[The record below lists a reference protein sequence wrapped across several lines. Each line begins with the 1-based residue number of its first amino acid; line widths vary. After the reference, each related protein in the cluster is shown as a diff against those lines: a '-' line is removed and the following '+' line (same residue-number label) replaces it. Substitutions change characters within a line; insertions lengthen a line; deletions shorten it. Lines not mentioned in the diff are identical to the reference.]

1 MLGVY
6 NIHRFAARRRP
17 FADPLSR
24 VFMTSVH
31 LNTPFRR
38 ASILATVALINALSS
53 VDAWAIT
60 NPIPQPPP
68 VEARS
73 WILLDHATG
82 QRLAGQN
89 EDVRVEPAS
98 LTKIMTAYVAFR
110 AVAEG
115 RLKLD
120 ELVTISE
127 RAWRSEGSRTFLQVG
142 DKVPLEVLL
151 QGMIVQSGNDAAVAI
166 AERLAGSEE
175 TFAQLM
181 TQQARALGMKNSSFA
196 NATGLPDPSLFT
208 TARDMAIL
216 SRALISDFPQYY
228 RFYSQKEFVWNNIR
242 QGNRN
247 GLLYK
252 DSSVDGIKTGH
263 TDSAG
268 YCLASSAERSGTRM
282 ISTVFGTDSPRIR
295 EQASAAILNYGFAF
309 YETVT
314 LRKAGEMVLQPRA
327 YKGSEE
333 FVKVGPQNNVSATI
347 ARGGASRLKVTTV
360 LNEPLIAPLKAGQRV
375 GEMRVLDGNTVLRR
389 VPLVVTADVP
399 EGGLWARSRDTVT
412 LWMR

>member
-1 MLGVY
+1 
-6 NIHRFAARRRP
+6 
-17 FADPLSR
+17 
-24 VFMTSVH
+24 MTSVH
-31 LNTPFRR
+31 LITPFRR
-38 ASILATVALINALSS
+38 ASILAAVALINALSS

-73 WILLDHATG
+73 WILMDHATG

-295 EQASAAILNYGFAF
+295 EQASAAILNYGFAI